1 MRLGDILDKDF
12 QPTEFMGRE
21 NLPKIGERCIFIL
34 RSWDDRPVQ
43 NFRCFGYR
51 DDVNTIYI
59 PLYKKSLHK
68 LCLKSWF
75 RIGGED
81 FANGHF

>member
-1 MRLGDILDKDF
+1 MRLGDIRDEDF
-12 QPTEFMGRE
+12 QPTEFNGRE

-34 RSWDDRPVQ
+34 RSWDNRPVQ
-43 NFRCFGYR
+43 NIRFFGYR
-51 DDVNTIYI
+51 DDVNSIYI
-59 PLYKKSLHK
+59 PLYKKKLHK

-81 FANGHF
+81 FYDGHL